1 MHAPVS
7 PSLRRWCGTTALVI
21 ATMAA
26 GEAVAAPLAFP
37 GAEGFAATVTGGRKG
52 QVYHVTTLADSGA
65 GSFRDAVSQGNRI
78 VVFDISGVIKPTDV
92 IVVAGDNITLAG
104 QSAPGDGITIYG
116 RETSFSSRSNMIVRY
131 LRFRQGMTDA
141 SGSAKKTVN
150 ITDGT
155 NMIFDHV
162 SIQWGRWD
170 NFGITGTSSTV
181 TLQNSIIGEGVPPQN
196 FGSIIDGEQDITI
209 AHNLW
214 IDNNE
219 RNPKFKANGECINN
233 VVYDWGSGGGII
245 GGHSGTD
252 WYEDYIGNYL
262 IAGPSAVD
270 KFFTFYT
277 NTDHA
282 YQTGN
287 MVDVNKDGQLNGRAV
302 VNADFEGTTPPTFET
317 AAHSKPPVPVT
328 VLSAEDAYARVVAQA
343 GTCQH
348 RDAVELRLIGQL
360 TSLGTKGAIIADES
374 DVGGQPA
381 MTQVTRPAGFD
392 TDGDGIPDTWET
404 AHGLNPNSASD
415 GSGDYTGDGYTNV
428 EKYLNELADLA
439 CPGGTTTPPETADAG
454 TLHPVD
460 AAVPPVDAR
469 DTPASGGVTGTG
481 GITGAGGAA
490 TTGGVMG
497 TGGAMKAGGTTA
509 GGGVTESEGGSG
521 GSGMG
526 GAVSMGGRVG
536 SGGGVGTGSSAAT
549 GGAIGAGGLSASGGV
564 VSTGPVGAGGRA
576 GTGGT
581 PGIGTTGG
589 ATTVTSGAQASSG
602 GCSCR
607 TAGVETRSYR
617 VFALLGFV
625 MVALRLRKRRSMTG
639 AEGDGGTSTV
649 TGAVRKPMVEITAPE
664 CSSPS
669 ASTGTPMGFWL
680 GTGGIP

>member
-7 PSLRRWCGTTALVI
+7 PSLRRCCGATAIVI

-37 GAEGFAATVTGGRKG
+37 GAEGFAAMVTGGRKG

-116 RETSFSSRSNMIVRY
+116 RETSFSSRSNIIVRY

-150 ITDGT
+150 ITDGQ

-162 SIQWGRWD
+162 AIQWGRWD

-233 VVYDWGSGGGII
+233 VVYDWGTGGGII

-262 IAGPSAVD
+262 IAGPAAVD

-302 VNADFEGTTPPTFET
+302 ISADFQGTSPPTFET

-360 TSLGTKGAIIADES
+360 TSLGTKGAIIANES

-381 MTQVTRPAGFD
+381 VTQVTRPAGFD
-392 TDGDGIPDTWET
+392 TDGDGMPDTWET
-404 AHGLNPNSASD
+404 AHGLNPNSAGD
-415 GSGDYTGDGYTNV
+415 GSGDSGDGYTNV

-439 CPGGTTTPPETADAG
+439 CPGGTTTPPASADAG
-454 TLHPVD
+454 TPHPID
-460 AAVPPVDAR
+460 AAVPPADAR
-469 DTPASGGVTGTG
+469 DTPASGGVTGAG
-481 GITGAGGAA
+481 GITGAGGVTAS
-490 TTGGVMG
+490 GGVTG
-497 TGGAMKAGGTTA
+497 AGGAAKAGGTTA
-509 GGGVTESEGGSG
+509 SGGIMGTGAATRTGGTTPGGGATESEGGAA

-536 SGGGVGTGSSAAT
+536 SGGGVATSSSAAT
-549 GGAIGAGGLSASGGV
+549 GGAIGAGGFSGSGGV
-564 VSTGPVGAGGRA
+564 VNTGPAGAGGRA

-581 PGIGTTGG
+581 PGIGGAGG
-589 ATTVTSGAQASSG
+589 ATTVTSAAQASSS
-602 GCSCR
+602 GCSFGISG
-607 TAGVETRSYR
+607 TETRSYP

-625 MVALRLRKRRSMTG
+625 MVALRLRKRR
-639 AEGDGGTSTV
+639 
-649 TGAVRKPMVEITAPE
+649 
-664 CSSPS
+664 
-669 ASTGTPMGFWL
+669 
-680 GTGGIP
+680 

>member
-1 MHAPVS
+1 
-7 PSLRRWCGTTALVI
+7 
-21 ATMAA
+21 MAA
-26 GEAVAAPLAFP
+26 SEAMAAPLAFP

-65 GSFRDAVSQGNRI
+65 GSLRDAVSQGNRI
-78 VVFDISGVIKPTDV
+78 VVFDISGVIKPTNV
-92 IVVAGDNITLAG
+92 IVIGGDNITLAG

-116 RETSFSSRSNMIVRY
+116 RETSFSGRSNIIVRY
-131 LRFRQGMTDA
+131 VRFRQGMTDT

-162 SIQWGRWD
+162 AVQWGRWD

-233 VVYDWGSGGGII
+233 VVYNWGTGGGII

-252 WYEDYIGNYL
+252 WYEDYVGNYL

-277 NTDHA
+277 STDHA

-302 VNADFEGTTPPTFET
+302 VSADFQGTSPPTFET

-374 DVGGQPA
+374 SVGGQPA

-392 TDGDGIPDTWET
+392 TDGDGMPDAWET

-415 GSGDYTGDGYTNV
+415 GNGDYTGDGYTNV
-428 EKYLNELADLA
+428 EKYLNEQADNA
-439 CPGGTTTPPETADAG
+439 CAGSTPANPDAG
-454 TLHPVD
+454 PVSLKD
-460 AAVPPVDAR
+460 AAVPVADANVPPGK
-469 DTPASGGVTGTG
+469 D
-481 GITGAGGAA
+481 AA
-490 TTGGVMG
+490 TTSGPDAGSPPSDTAAVRADTASPG
-497 TGGAMKAGGTTA
+497 SDTATVGPDASSPNSDGPVARADTVALSNDTATARPDAAVAAPDLAAPSADTASPITGDVAPGKTDSNVVATA
-509 GGGVTESEGGSG
+509 DAAPVNPPTSD
-521 GSGMG
+521 
-526 GAVSMGGRVG
+526 
-536 SGGGVGTGSSAAT
+536 AAT
-549 GGAIGAGGLSASGGV
+549 TNPKTAAAS
-564 VSTGPVGAGGRA
+564 
-576 GTGGT
+576 
-581 PGIGTTGG
+581 
-589 ATTVTSGAQASSG
+589 
-602 GCSCR
+602 GCSCSLGSAR
-607 TAGVETRSYR
+607 SNNYLSLLSLLAGALILAKNRRMRRHKDDRS
-617 VFALLGFV
+617 
-625 MVALRLRKRRSMTG
+625 RS
-639 AEGDGGTSTV
+639 E
-649 TGAVRKPMVEITAPE
+649 
-664 CSSPS
+664 
-669 ASTGTPMGFWL
+669 
-680 GTGGIP
+680 

>member
-1 MHAPVS
+1 M
-7 PSLRRWCGTTALVI
+7 
-21 ATMAA
+21 MAG

-37 GAEGFAATVTGGRKG
+37 GAEGFAAMVTGGRKG
-52 QVYHVTTLADSGA
+52 QVYHVTTVADSGA
-65 GSFRDAVSQGNRI
+65 GSLRDAVSQGNRI
-78 VVFDISGVIKPTDV
+78 VVFDISGVIKPTDI

-116 RETSFSSRSNMIVRY
+116 RETSFSSRSNIIVRY

-150 ITDGT
+150 ITDGQ

-181 TLQNSIIGEGVPPQN
+181 TLQNSIVGEGVPPQN

-233 VVYDWGSGGGII
+233 VVYDWGTGGGII

-302 VNADFEGTTPPTFET
+302 VNADFQGTSPPTFEA

-374 DVGGQPA
+374 SVGGQPA
-381 MTQVTRPAGFD
+381 VTQVTRPAGFD
-392 TDGDGIPDTWET
+392 TDGDGMPDAWET

-415 GSGDYTGDGYTNV
+415 GSGDSGDGYTNV

-439 CPGGTTTPPETADAG
+439 CPGGTTTPPATADAG
-454 TLHPVD
+454 TPHPID
-460 AAVPPVDAR
+460 AAVPPADAR
-469 DTPASGGVTGTG
+469 DVPASGGVTGTG
-481 GITGAGGAA
+481 GTTGAGGAIA
-490 TTGGVMG
+490 SGGVTATGG
-497 TGGAMKAGGTTA
+497 TTKAGGTTA
-509 GGGVTESEGGSG
+509 GGGATESEGGAG
-521 GSGMG
+521 GSGTG

-536 SGGGVGTGSSAAT
+536 SGGGVGTGGNAAT

-564 VSTGPVGAGGRA
+564 VSTSPVGAGGRA

-589 ATTVTSGAQASSG
+589 ATTVTRADQASSG
-602 GCSCR
+602 GFSCR
-607 TAGVETRSYR
+607 ISGVETGSYP
-617 VFALLGFV
+617 VLALLGVV
-625 MVALRLRKRRSMTG
+625 MVALRFRKRRSMTG
-639 AEGDGGTSTV
+639 AEG
-649 TGAVRKPMVEITAPE
+649 RRP
-664 CSSPS
+664 SPVPS
-669 ASTGTPMGFWL
+669 RNPWSR
-680 GTGGIP
+680 

>member
-1 MHAPVS
+1 MEPEVFLMRS
-7 PSLRRWCGTTALVI
+7 PSSPSFGRRVGAFALV
-21 ATMAA
+21 AGMMAA
-26 GEAVAAPLAFP
+26 GEAAAAPLAFP
-37 GAEGFAATVTGGRKG
+37 GAEGFAAMVTGGRKG

-65 GSFRDAVSQGNRI
+65 GSLRDAVSQGNRI
-78 VVFDISGVIKPTDV
+78 VVFDISGVIKPTDI
-92 IVVAGDNITLAG
+92 IVVGGDNITLAG

-116 RETSFSSRSNMIVRY
+116 RETSFSSRSNIIVRY

-150 ITDGT
+150 ITDGQS
-155 NMIFDHV
+155 MIFDHV

-233 VVYDWGSGGGII
+233 VVYDWGTGGGII

-302 VNADFEGTTPPTFET
+302 VSADFQGTSPPTFET

-328 VLSAEDAYARVVAQA
+328 VLSAEGAYARVVAQA
-343 GTCQH
+343 GTCTH

-360 TSLGTKGAIIADES
+360 TSLGTKGAIIANES

-381 MTQVTRPAGFD
+381 ITQVTRPAGFD
-392 TDGDGIPDTWET
+392 TDGDGIPDVWET

-415 GSGDYTGDGYTNV
+415 GSGDSGDGYTNV

-439 CPGGTTTPPETADAG
+439 CPAGATTPSDAGVTQPADAAGPGVEAGLASGRDAGSSAGPDAAIPNNDTPTVRQDAASPGKDAPAPSPDAAIPATDAPVPSMDAATPSRDVRITQPDLSTIAADAAVLPTADAISIPALDTAASAADG
-454 TLHPVD
+454 PVSLTADASGQASAGPD
-460 AAVPPVDAR
+460 AAGFDAR
-469 DTPASGGVTGTG
+469 STTGPATAASGCSCSTGTG
-481 GITGAGGAA
+481 PSRDG
-490 TTGGVMG
+490 
-497 TGGAMKAGGTTA
+497 
-509 GGGVTESEGGSG
+509 
-521 GSGMG
+521 
-526 GAVSMGGRVG
+526 
-536 SGGGVGTGSSAAT
+536 
-549 GGAIGAGGLSASGGV
+549 
-564 VSTGPVGAGGRA
+564 
-576 GTGGT
+576 
-581 PGIGTTGG
+581 
-589 ATTVTSGAQASSG
+589 
-602 GCSCR
+602 
-607 TAGVETRSYR
+607 
-617 VFALLGFV
+617 LGFLSLAV
-625 MVALRLRKRRSMTG
+625 GLLFIMRGRSLRRHRR
-639 AEGDGGTSTV
+639 
-649 TGAVRKPMVEITAPE
+649 P
-664 CSSPS
+664 
-669 ASTGTPMGFWL
+669 
-680 GTGGIP
+680 

>member
-1 MHAPVS
+1 
-7 PSLRRWCGTTALVI
+7 
-21 ATMAA
+21 MAA

-219 RNPKFKANGECINN
+219 RNPKFKANGECTNN
-233 VVYDWGSGGGII
+233 VVYDWGTGGGII

-262 IAGPSAVD
+262 IAGPTAVD

-302 VNADFEGTTPPTFET
+302 VNADFQGTSPPTFET
-317 AAHSKPPVPVT
+317 AAHSKPAVPVT

-415 GSGDYTGDGYTNV
+415 GNGDYTGDGYTNV
-428 EKYLNELADLA
+428 EKYLNEQADLA
-439 CPGGTTTPPETADAG
+439 CPGGTSTPPDAG
-454 TLHPVD
+454 TPHPVD

-481 GITGAGGAA
+481 GTTGAGGAM
-490 TTGGVMG
+490 TTGGMMG
-497 TGGAMKAGGTTA
+497 TGGATKAGGTTASGGVISTGGTTRAGGTTA
-509 GGGVTESEGGSG
+509 GGGATESQGGAA

-526 GAVSMGGRVG
+526 GAVSMGGMLG
-536 SGGGVGTGSSAAT
+536 SGGSVGTGSSAAT

-564 VSTGPVGAGGRA
+564 VTTGPVGAGGRA
-576 GTGGT
+576 GTGGASE
-581 PGIGTTGG
+581 IGTTGG
-589 ATTVTSGAQASSG
+589 ATTVTSAAQASSG

-607 TAGVETRSYR
+607 ISGVETRSYP
-617 VFALLGFV
+617 VLALLGFV
-625 MVALRLRKRRSMTG
+625 MVALRLRKRRSMTE
-639 AEGDGGTSTV
+639 AEG
-649 TGAVRKPMVEITAPE
+649 RRP
-664 CSSPS
+664 SSVPS
-669 ASTGTPMGFWL
+669 RNPWSR
-680 GTGGIP
+680 

>member
-26 GEAVAAPLAFP
+26 GSAVAAPLAFP

-52 QVYHVTTLADSGA
+52 QVVHVTSLSDSGS
-65 GSFRDAVSQGNRI
+65 GSLRDAVSQGSRI
-78 VVFDISGVIKPTDV
+78 VVFDISGVIKLADV
-92 IVVAGDNITLAG
+92 LVVGGDNITLAG

-116 RETSFSSRSNMIVRY
+116 RETSFSSRSNIIVRY
-131 LRFRQGMTDA
+131 LRFRQGMTDT

-150 ITDGT
+150 ITDGQ

-233 VVYDWGSGGGII
+233 VVYDWGTGGGII

-302 VNADFEGTTPPTFET
+302 VNADFQGTSPPTFET

>member
-219 RNPKFKANGECINN
+219 RNPKFKANGECTNN
-233 VVYDWGSGGGII
+233 VVYDWGTGGGII

-302 VNADFEGTTPPTFET
+302 VEADFQGTSPPTFET

-348 RDAVELRLIGQL
+348 RDAVELRLVAQL
-360 TSLGTKGAIIADES
+360 SSLGTKGAIIADES

-392 TDGDGIPDTWET
+392 SDGDGIPDAWET

-415 GSGDYTGDGYTNV
+415 GNGDYTGDGYTNV

-439 CPGGTTTPPETADAG
+439 CPGGTTTPPETTDAG
-454 TLHPVD
+454 TPHPVD
-460 AAVPPVDAR
+460 AAVPPIDAR

-481 GITGAGGAA
+481 GITGAGGAM
-490 TTGGVMG
+490 TSGGMMG
-497 TGGAMKAGGTTA
+497 TGGATKAGGTTA
-509 GGGVTESEGGSG
+509 SGGMMGTGGATKAGGTTSGGGATESEGGAG

-526 GAVSMGGRVG
+526 GAGSMGGRVG
-536 SGGGVGTGSSAAT
+536 SGGGVGTGNSAAT
-549 GGAIGAGGLSASGGV
+549 GGAIGAGGMSASGGV
-564 VSTGPVGAGGRA
+564 ASTGPVGAGGRA

-589 ATTVTSGAQASSG
+589 ATTVTSAAQASSG
-602 GCSCR
+602 GWSCR
-607 TAGVETRSYR
+607 ISGVETRSYP
-617 VFALLGFV
+617 VLALLGFV
-625 MVALRLRKRRSMTG
+625 MVALRLRKRR
-639 AEGDGGTSTV
+639 
-649 TGAVRKPMVEITAPE
+649 
-664 CSSPS
+664 
-669 ASTGTPMGFWL
+669 
-680 GTGGIP
+680 

>member
-7 PSLRRWCGTTALVI
+7 PSPRRWCATTALVI
-21 ATMAA
+21 ASMAA
-26 GEAVAAPLAFP
+26 GSAVAAPLAFP
-37 GAEGFAATVTGGRKG
+37 GAEGFAAMVTGGRKG
-52 QVYHVTTLADSGA
+52 QVYHVTTLADSGT

-78 VVFDISGVIKPTDV
+78 VVFDVSGVIKPTDV

-116 RETSFSSRSNMIVRY
+116 RETSFSSRSNIIVRY
-131 LRFRQGMTDA
+131 VRFRQGMTDS

-162 SIQWGRWD
+162 AVQWGRWD

-214 IDNNE
+214 IDNQE
-219 RNPKFKANGECINN
+219 RNPKFKANGECTNN
-233 VVYDWGSGGGII
+233 VVYNWGTGGGII

-302 VNADFEGTTPPTFET
+302 VEADFQGTSPPTFET

-348 RDAVELRLIGQL
+348 RDAVELRLVGQL

-415 GSGDYTGDGYTNV
+415 GNGDYTGDGYTNV

-439 CPGGTTTPPETADAG
+439 CPGGTTTPPATADAG

-460 AAVPPVDAR
+460 AALPPVDAR

-481 GITGAGGAA
+481 GTAGAGGAM
-490 TTGGVMG
+490 TTGGMMG
-497 TGGAMKAGGTTA
+497 TGGATKAGGTTASGGVTGTSGTTGAGAATASGGIMSSGGATKAGGTTA
-509 GGGVTESEGGSG
+509 GGGATESEGGSG

-526 GAVSMGGRVG
+526 GAVSMGGTVG
-536 SGGGVGTGSSAAT
+536 SGGGVGTGSGAAT
-549 GGAIGAGGLSASGGV
+549 GGAIGAGGLSASGGIS
-564 VSTGPVGAGGRA
+564 STGPVGAGGRA

-589 ATTVTSGAQASSG
+589 ATTVTSAAQASSG

-607 TAGVETRSYR
+607 ISGVETRSYPA
-617 VFALLGFV
+617 FALLGFV
-625 MVALRLRKRRSMTG
+625 VVALRLRKRR
-639 AEGDGGTSTV
+639 
-649 TGAVRKPMVEITAPE
+649 
-664 CSSPS
+664 
-669 ASTGTPMGFWL
+669 
-680 GTGGIP
+680 

>member
-1 MHAPVS
+1 MRSAFS
-7 PSLRRWCGTTALVI
+7 PSFGRWVGAFAL
-21 ATMAA
+21 ALAMMAA
-26 GEAVAAPLAFP
+26 GEAAAAPLAFP
-37 GAEGFAATVTGGRKG
+37 GAEGFAAMVTGGRKG

-78 VVFDISGVIKPTDV
+78 VVFDVSGVIKPTDV

-116 RETSFSSRSNMIVRY
+116 RETSFSSRSNIIVRY

-162 SIQWGRWD
+162 AVQWGRWD

-181 TLQNSIIGEGVPPQN
+181 TLQNSIVGEGVPPQN

-214 IDNNE
+214 IDNQE

-233 VVYDWGSGGGII
+233 VVYDWGTGGGII

-262 IAGPSAVD
+262 IAGPTAVD

-302 VNADFEGTTPPTFET
+302 VEADFQGTSPPTFET
-317 AAHSKPPVPVT
+317 AAYSKPPVPVT

-392 TDGDGIPDTWET
+392 TDGDGMPDTWEI

-415 GSGDYTGDGYTNV
+415 GNGDYTGDGYTNV

-439 CPGGTTTPPETADAG
+439 CPGATAPSSDAG
-454 TLHPVD
+454 LPLPADGATSGVEAGLVPRKDAGPQTSPDAAMVGNDAPALRSDGASPASDALAGRPDAASPASDAAAGRPDTGSPAGDVTVARPDVATRASDAAVLPVD
-460 AAVPPVDAR
+460 AIFI
-469 DTPASGGVTGTG
+469 PASDTAPSAADGGVSGSPDAPTQVSTSPDAAVSDSISTIGP
-481 GITGAGGAA
+481 A
-490 TTGGVMG
+490 TT
-497 TGGAMKAGGTTA
+497 T
-509 GGGVTESEGGSG
+509 SG
-521 GSGMG
+521 CSC
-526 GAVSMGGRVG
+526 
-536 SGGGVGTGSSAAT
+536 
-549 GGAIGAGGLSASGGV
+549 
-564 VSTGPVGAGGRA
+564 STGPGR
-576 GTGGT
+576 
-581 PGIGTTGG
+581 
-589 ATTVTSGAQASSG
+589 SKDHL
-602 GCSCR
+602 R
-607 TAGVETRSYR
+607 F
-617 VFALLGFV
+617 FALVAGLLFV
-625 MVALRLRKRRSMTG
+625 VRGWSGRR
-639 AEGDGGTSTV
+639 
-649 TGAVRKPMVEITAPE
+649 RRR
-664 CSSPS
+664 
-669 ASTGTPMGFWL
+669 
-680 GTGGIP
+680 

>member
-7 PSLRRWCGTTALVI
+7 PSLRRWCGATALVI

-37 GAEGFAATVTGGRKG
+37 GAEGFAAMVTGGRKG
-52 QVYHVTTLADSGA
+52 QVVHVTTLADSGS
-65 GSFRDAVSQGNRI
+65 GSLRDAVSQGSRI
-78 VVFDISGVIKPTDV
+78 VVFDVSGVIKLADV
-92 IVVAGDNITLAG
+92 LVVGGDNITLAG

-116 RETSFSSRSNMIVRY
+116 RETSFSSRSNIIVRY
-131 LRFRQGMTDA
+131 LRFRQGMTDS

-150 ITDGT
+150 ITDGQ

-219 RNPKFKANGECINN
+219 RNPKFKANGECTNN
-233 VVYDWGSGGGII
+233 VVYDWGTGGGII

-262 IAGPSAVD
+262 IAGPTAVD

-302 VNADFEGTTPPTFET
+302 VNADFQGTSPPTFET
-317 AAHSKPPVPVT
+317 AAHSKPAVPVT

-415 GSGDYTGDGYTNV
+415 GNGDYTGDGYTNV
-428 EKYLNELADLA
+428 EKYLNEQADLA
-439 CPGGTTTPPETADAG
+439 CPGGTSTPPDAG
-454 TLHPVD
+454 TPHPVD

-469 DTPASGGVTGTG
+469 DTPASGGVTGAG
-481 GITGAGGAA
+481 GTTGAGGAM
-490 TTGGVMG
+490 TTGGMMG
-497 TGGAMKAGGTTA
+497 TGGAAKAGGTTASGGVISTGGATRAGGTTA
-509 GGGVTESEGGSG
+509 GGGATESQGGAA

-526 GAVSMGGRVG
+526 GAVSMGGMLG
-536 SGGGVGTGSSAAT
+536 SGGSVGTGSSAAT

-564 VSTGPVGAGGRA
+564 VTTGPGGAGGRA
-576 GTGGT
+576 GTGGASE
-581 PGIGTTGG
+581 IGTTGG
-589 ATTVTSGAQASSG
+589 ATTVTSAAPASSG

-607 TAGVETRSYR
+607 ISGVETRSYP
-617 VFALLGFV
+617 VLALLGFV
-625 MVALRLRKRRSMTG
+625 MVALRLRKRRSMTE
-639 AEGDGGTSTV
+639 AEG
-649 TGAVRKPMVEITAPE
+649 RRP
-664 CSSPS
+664 SSVPS
-669 ASTGTPMGFWL
+669 SNPWSR
-680 GTGGIP
+680 

>member
-233 VVYDWGSGGGII
+233 VVYDWGTGGGII

-302 VNADFEGTTPPTFET
+302 VEADFQGTSPPTFET

-381 MTQVTRPAGFD
+381 VTQVTRPAGFD
-392 TDGDGIPDTWET
+392 TDGDGMPDTWET

-415 GSGDYTGDGYTNV
+415 GNGDYTGDGYTNV
-428 EKYLNELADLA
+428 EKYLNEQADLA
-439 CPGGTTTPPETADAG
+439 CPGGTSTPPDAG
-454 TLHPVD
+454 TPHPVD

-481 GITGAGGAA
+481 GTTGAGGAM
-490 TTGGVMG
+490 TTGGMMG
-497 TGGAMKAGGTTA
+497 TGGATKAGGTTASGGVISTGGTTRAGGTTA
-509 GGGVTESEGGSG
+509 GGGATESQGGAA

-526 GAVSMGGRVG
+526 GAVSMGGMLG
-536 SGGGVGTGSSAAT
+536 SGGSVGTGSSAAT

-564 VSTGPVGAGGRA
+564 VTTGPVGAGGRA
-576 GTGGT
+576 GTGGASE
-581 PGIGTTGG
+581 IGTTGG
-589 ATTVTSGAQASSG
+589 ATTVTSAAQASSG

-607 TAGVETRSYR
+607 ISGVETRSYP
-617 VFALLGFV
+617 VLALLGFV
-625 MVALRLRKRRSMTG
+625 MVALRLRKRRSMTE
-639 AEGDGGTSTV
+639 AEG
-649 TGAVRKPMVEITAPE
+649 RRP
-664 CSSPS
+664 SSVPS
-669 ASTGTPMGFWL
+669 RNPWSR
-680 GTGGIP
+680 

>member
-1 MHAPVS
+1 
-7 PSLRRWCGTTALVI
+7 
-21 ATMAA
+21 
-26 GEAVAAPLAFP
+26 
-37 GAEGFAATVTGGRKG
+37 
-52 QVYHVTTLADSGA
+52 
-65 GSFRDAVSQGNRI
+65 
-78 VVFDISGVIKPTDV
+78 
-92 IVVAGDNITLAG
+92 
-104 QSAPGDGITIYG
+104 
-116 RETSFSSRSNMIVRY
+116 
-131 LRFRQGMTDA
+131 
-141 SGSAKKTVN
+141 
-150 ITDGT
+150 
-155 NMIFDHV
+155 
-162 SIQWGRWD
+162 
-170 NFGITGTSSTV
+170 
-181 TLQNSIIGEGVPPQN
+181 VPPQN

>member
-1 MHAPVS
+1 M
-7 PSLRRWCGTTALVI
+7 I
-21 ATMAA
+21 AAS
-26 GEAVAAPLAFP
+26 EAMAAPLAFP
-37 GAEGFAATVTGGRKG
+37 GAEGFGAMVTGGRKG

-65 GSFRDAVSQGNRI
+65 GSLRDAVSQGNRI
-78 VVFDISGVIKPTDV
+78 VVFDISGVIKPTDI

-104 QSAPGDGITIYG
+104 QSAPGDGITVYG
-116 RETSFSSRSNMIVRY
+116 RETSFSSRSNIIVRY

-150 ITDGT
+150 ITDGQS
-155 NMIFDHV
+155 MIFDHV

-233 VVYDWGSGGGII
+233 VVYNWGTGGGII
-245 GGHSGTD
+245 GGHSGTP

-302 VNADFEGTTPPTFET
+302 VNADFQGTSPPTFET

-343 GTCQH
+343 GTCKH
-348 RDAVELRLIGQL
+348 RDAVELRLIAQL

-392 TDGDGIPDTWET
+392 TDNDGMSDAWET
-404 AHGLNPNSASD
+404 AHGLNPSSASD
-415 GSGDYTGDGYTNV
+415 GTGDYNGDGYTNL
-428 EKYLNELADLA
+428 EKYLNSLADDA
-439 CPGGTTTPPETADAG
+439 CGVSTPTNPPEATPDAGTVQLNDAAIPTADASVPPG
-454 TLHPVD
+454 KDTAPTPGPDAFIPASDTAPVRADAFIPGNDTATIRPDAGSPTGDGPTVVFAD
-460 AAVPPVDAR
+460 AAG
-469 DTPASGGVTGTG
+469 PASDATAARPDATVSAPDVAPPLADAASPITSDAAPGKTDSNVVATADAAPVNPTVPDAAATNPKPT
-481 GITGAGGAA
+481 TGA
-490 TTGGVMG
+490 
-497 TGGAMKAGGTTA
+497 
-509 GGGVTESEGGSG
+509 
-521 GSGMG
+521 
-526 GAVSMGGRVG
+526 
-536 SGGGVGTGSSAAT
+536 SS
-549 GGAIGAGGLSASGGV
+549 S
-564 VSTGPVGAGGRA
+564 
-576 GTGGT
+576 
-581 PGIGTTGG
+581 
-589 ATTVTSGAQASSG
+589 
-602 GCSCR
+602 GCSCSVGS
-607 TAGVETRSYR
+607 AHSSDHLGLFSLLVGGLLWARS
-617 VFALLGFV
+617 
-625 MVALRLRKRRSMTG
+625 RR
-639 AEGDGGTSTV
+639 
-649 TGAVRKPMVEITAPE
+649 AVRCK
-664 CSSPS
+664 
-669 ASTGTPMGFWL
+669 GTVDRQ
-680 GTGGIP
+680 

>member
-1 MHAPVS
+1 LTHSRVS
-7 PSLRRWCGTTALVI
+7 QNPGRRFGVLALAI
-21 ATMAA
+21 GMLAA
-26 GEAVAAPLAFP
+26 GEALADPLAFP

-92 IVVAGDNITLAG
+92 IVVGGDNITLAG

-162 SIQWGRWD
+162 AVQWGRWD

-181 TLQNSIIGEGVPPQN
+181 TLQNSIVGEGVPPQN

-214 IDNNE
+214 IDNQE

-262 IAGPSAVD
+262 IAGPTAVD

-302 VNADFEGTTPPTFET
+302 VEADFQGTSPPTFET

-415 GSGDYTGDGYTNV
+415 GSGDSGDGYTNV

-439 CPGGTTTPPETADAG
+439 CPGGTAPSPSDAGASQPADAAAVEAGATPGKDAAPQTSPDAAVLGSDVPRPDAGSPGNDAPGARPDASSPAGDVTVSRPDGAILVSDAAGLPGDAPVASPTDTGPSAVDSRVSATADA
-454 TLHPVD
+454 PPAAPPSPD
-460 AAVPPVDAR
+460 AAGSASKS
-469 DTPASGGVTGTG
+469 TPGP
-481 GITGAGGAA
+481 A
-490 TTGGVMG
+490 TTSSSCSYSIGS
-497 TGGAMKAGGTTA
+497 AG
-509 GGGVTESEGGSG
+509 S
-521 GSGMG
+521 
-526 GAVSMGGRVG
+526 
-536 SGGGVGTGSSAAT
+536 
-549 GGAIGAGGLSASGGV
+549 
-564 VSTGPVGAGGRA
+564 
-576 GTGGT
+576 
-581 PGIGTTGG
+581 
-589 ATTVTSGAQASSG
+589 
-602 GCSCR
+602 
-607 TAGVETRSYR
+607 RSD
-617 VFALLGFV
+617 LGFLLLA
-625 MVALRLRKRRSMTG
+625 MGLLLVARSRR
-639 AEGDGGTSTV
+639 E
-649 TGAVRKPMVEITAPE
+649 
-664 CSSPS
+664 
-669 ASTGTPMGFWL
+669 
-680 GTGGIP
+680 

>member
-1 MHAPVS
+1 MRKDNVKHSTGPKTLGRGCA
-7 PSLRRWCGTTALVI
+7 AFAVI
-21 ATMAA
+21 LGIMSASEAT
-26 GEAVAAPLAFP
+26 AAPLAFP

-65 GSFRDAVSQGNRI
+65 GSLRDAVSQGNRI
-78 VVFDISGVIKPTDV
+78 VVFDISGVIKPADV

-116 RETSFSSRSNMIVRY
+116 RETSFSSRSNIIVRY

-150 ITDGT
+150 ITDGQS
-155 NMIFDHV
+155 MIFDHV

-233 VVYDWGSGGGII
+233 VVYNWGTGGGII

-262 IAGPSAVD
+262 IAGPSAVA
-270 KFFTFYT
+270 KFLTFYT
-277 NTDHA
+277 STDHA

-302 VNADFEGTTPPTFET
+302 VSADFEGTSPPTFET

-343 GTCQH
+343 GTCMH
-348 RDAVELRLIGQL
+348 RDAVELRLIAQL

-381 MTQVTRPAGFD
+381 MTSEKRPAGFD
-392 TDGDGIPDTWET
+392 TDGDGMSDAWET
-404 AHGLNPNSASD
+404 AHGLNPSSASD
-415 GSGDYTGDGYTNV
+415 GSGDYNGDGYTNL
-428 EKYLNELADLA
+428 EKYLNSLADDA
-439 CPGGTTTPPETADAG
+439 CGGTPSSPPEAADAG
-454 TLHPVD
+454 TVPSKD
-460 AAVPPVDAR
+460 AAAPVADAGLPPGKDAATTPGPDAFIPTGDTATARADAFIPGNDGPAVLADTSRPTSDSPAMRPDTAVPAPDVAATLADAAAPTTS
-469 DTPASGGVTGTG
+469 DASADTAPGNTPDAAANNPKVTTPASP
-481 GITGAGGAA
+481 
-490 TTGGVMG
+490 
-497 TGGAMKAGGTTA
+497 
-509 GGGVTESEGGSG
+509 S
-521 GSGMG
+521 
-526 GAVSMGGRVG
+526 
-536 SGGGVGTGSSAAT
+536 
-549 GGAIGAGGLSASGGV
+549 
-564 VSTGPVGAGGRA
+564 
-576 GTGGT
+576 
-581 PGIGTTGG
+581 
-589 ATTVTSGAQASSG
+589 
-602 GCSCR
+602 GCSCAIG
-607 TAGVETRSYR
+607 TGHTSTHLGLLSLLAGVLPVGRNRIIRRRKKRS
-617 VFALLGFV
+617 
-625 MVALRLRKRRSMTG
+625 KQ
-639 AEGDGGTSTV
+639 
-649 TGAVRKPMVEITAPE
+649 
-664 CSSPS
+664 
-669 ASTGTPMGFWL
+669 
-680 GTGGIP
+680 

>member
-1 MHAPVS
+1 
-7 PSLRRWCGTTALVI
+7 
-21 ATMAA
+21 
-26 GEAVAAPLAFP
+26 
-37 GAEGFAATVTGGRKG
+37 
-52 QVYHVTTLADSGA
+52 
-65 GSFRDAVSQGNRI
+65 

-150 ITDGT
+150 ITDGQ

-233 VVYDWGSGGGII
+233 VVYDWGTGGGII

-302 VNADFEGTTPPTFET
+302 VNADFQGTSPPTFET

-415 GSGDYTGDGYTNV
+415 GNGDYTGDGYTNV
-428 EKYLNELADLA
+428 EKYLNEQADLA
-439 CPGGTTTPPETADAG
+439 CPGGTSTPPDAG
-454 TLHPVD
+454 TPHPVD

-481 GITGAGGAA
+481 GTTGAGGAM
-490 TTGGVMG
+490 TTGGMMG
-497 TGGAMKAGGTTA
+497 TGGATKAGGTTASGGVISTGGTTRAGGTTA
-509 GGGVTESEGGSG
+509 GGGATESQGGAA

-526 GAVSMGGRVG
+526 GAVSMGGMLG
-536 SGGGVGTGSSAAT
+536 SGGSVGTGSSAAT

-564 VSTGPVGAGGRA
+564 VTTGPVGAGGRA
-576 GTGGT
+576 GTGGASE
-581 PGIGTTGG
+581 IGTTGG
-589 ATTVTSGAQASSG
+589 ATTVTSAAQASSG

-607 TAGVETRSYR
+607 ISGVETRSYP
-617 VFALLGFV
+617 VLALLGFV
-625 MVALRLRKRRSMTG
+625 MVALRLRKRRSMTE
-639 AEGDGGTSTV
+639 AEG
-649 TGAVRKPMVEITAPE
+649 RRP
-664 CSSPS
+664 SSVPS
-669 ASTGTPMGFWL
+669 RNPWSR
-680 GTGGIP
+680 

>member
-1 MHAPVS
+1 M
-7 PSLRRWCGTTALVI
+7 
-21 ATMAA
+21 MAA
-26 GEAVAAPLAFP
+26 SPAVAAPLAFP
-37 GAEGFAATVTGGRKG
+37 GAEGFGAMVTGGRKG
-52 QVYHVTTLADSGA
+52 QVYHVTTLADSGT
-65 GSFRDAVSQGNRI
+65 GSLRDAVSQGNRI

-116 RETSFSSRSNMIVRY
+116 RETSFSSRSNIIVRY
-131 LRFRQGMTDA
+131 LRFRQGMTDS

-150 ITDGT
+150 ITDGQ

-162 SIQWGRWD
+162 SMQWGRWD

-214 IDNNE
+214 IDNEE

-233 VVYDWGSGGGII
+233 VVYDWGTGGGII

-262 IAGPSAVD
+262 IAGPAAVD

-302 VNADFEGTTPPTFET
+302 VEADFQGTSPPTFET

-392 TDGDGIPDTWET
+392 TDGDGMPDTWET

-415 GSGDYTGDGYTNV
+415 GTGDYTGDGYTNV

-439 CPGGTTTPPETADAG
+439 CPDGTSTPSDAGIAQPADGATPGVEAGPVPGKDAGAQTSPDAAILGNDAPVLRPDAASPAATLGCRAKCARRRTPPALVPARCRPRSSCQPDVAILASDAAVLPSTPLPPRRDAAPSATMAEFPATADAPAA
-454 TLHPVD
+454 TAASPD
-460 AAVPPVDAR
+460 AAGSDSRSTTGPATVPTAVAAR
-469 DTPASGGVTGTG
+469 PDPAHRA
-481 GITGAGGAA
+481 ITGD
-490 TTGGVMG
+490 
-497 TGGAMKAGGTTA
+497 
-509 GGGVTESEGGSG
+509 
-521 GSGMG
+521 
-526 GAVSMGGRVG
+526 
-536 SGGGVGTGSSAAT
+536 SSRWPWA
-549 GGAIGAGGLSASGGV
+549 
-564 VSTGPVGAGGRA
+564 R
-576 GTGGT
+576 
-581 PGIGTTGG
+581 
-589 ATTVTSGAQASSG
+589 
-602 GCSCR
+602 
-607 TAGVETRSYR
+607 
-617 VFALLGFV
+617 
-625 MVALRLRKRRSMTG
+625 
-639 AEGDGGTSTV
+639 
-649 TGAVRKPMVEITAPE
+649 
-664 CSSPS
+664 CSS
-669 ASTGTPMGFWL
+669 
-680 GTGGIP
+680 

>member
-1 MHAPVS
+1 
-7 PSLRRWCGTTALVI
+7 
-21 ATMAA
+21 MAA
-26 GEAVAAPLAFP
+26 GSAVAAPLAFP

-52 QVYHVTTLADSGA
+52 QVVHVTSLSDSGS
-65 GSFRDAVSQGNRI
+65 GSLRDAVSQGSRI
-78 VVFDISGVIKPTDV
+78 VVFDISGVIKLADV
-92 IVVAGDNITLAG
+92 LVVGGDNITLAG

-116 RETSFSSRSNMIVRY
+116 RETSFSSRSNIIVRY
-131 LRFRQGMTDA
+131 LRFRQGMTDT

-150 ITDGT
+150 ITDGQ

-233 VVYDWGSGGGII
+233 VVYNWGTGGGII

>member
-1 MHAPVS
+1 MRSTLS
-7 PSLRRWCGTTALVI
+7 PSLGRRVGAFALV
-21 ATMAA
+21 AGMMAA
-26 GEAVAAPLAFP
+26 GHAAAAPLAFP
-37 GAEGFAATVTGGRKG
+37 GAEGFAAAVTGGRKG
-52 QVYHVTTLADSGA
+52 QVYHVTSLADSGA

-116 RETSFSSRSNMIVRY
+116 RETSFSSRSNIIVRY

-181 TLQNSIIGEGVPPQN
+181 TLQNSIVGEGVPPQN

-214 IDNNE
+214 IDNQE

-233 VVYDWGSGGGII
+233 VVYNWGTGGGII

-252 WYEDYIGNYL
+252 WYEDYVGNYL

-277 NTDHA
+277 STDHA

-302 VNADFEGTTPPTFET
+302 VEADFAGTSPPTFET

-328 VLSAEDAYARVVAQA
+328 VLSAENAYARVVAQA

-360 TSLGTKGAIIADES
+360 TSLGTKGTIIANES

-381 MTQVTRPAGFD
+381 VTQVTRPAGFD
-392 TDGDGIPDTWET
+392 TDGDGMPDTWET

-415 GSGDYTGDGYTNV
+415 GTGDYTGDGYTNV

-439 CPGGTTTPPETADAG
+439 CPAGATTPSDAGVPQPADAASPG
-454 TLHPVD
+454 VEAGLPPGRDAGIQPSPD
-460 AAVPPVDAR
+460 AAVLGNDASASRPDAAGLAASDAPPASPDAASPASDVTAARPDLATRTSDAAVLSVDATS
-469 DTPASGGVTGTG
+469 TPAFDTAPS
-481 GITGAGGAA
+481 AA
-490 TTGGVMG
+490 DGPIPTTGDAPRQASNSPDAAVSD
-497 TGGAMKAGGTTA
+497 AKSTA
-509 GGGVTESEGGSG
+509 G
-521 GSGMG
+521 
-526 GAVSMGGRVG
+526 
-536 SGGGVGTGSSAAT
+536 SAA
-549 GGAIGAGGLSASGGV
+549 AASGC
-564 VSTGPVGAGGRA
+564 SYSAGSV
-576 GTGGT
+576 
-581 PGIGTTGG
+581 P
-589 ATTVTSGAQASSG
+589 SGDH
-602 GCSCR
+602 
-607 TAGVETRSYR
+607 
-617 VFALLGFV
+617 LGFWSLAV
-625 MVALRLRKRRSMTG
+625 GLLFAMRGWKRR
-639 AEGDGGTSTV
+639 
-649 TGAVRKPMVEITAPE
+649 RRRRP
-664 CSSPS
+664 
-669 ASTGTPMGFWL
+669 
-680 GTGGIP
+680 